1 MQSNTLNPAVNPAL
15 EPEAEFGY
23 GQLFGIIWRRRWWFL
38 GVFSSAIAI
47 AAFFASQEEPLY
59 QSSMQLL
66 VEPNFE
72 ERLIQSDL
80 DNNAANYKSPNDS
93 DYATELNL
101 LRSET
106 LINRAVEALQV
117 EYPDLTVDDIKDSL
131 RLFRLTEDDTNTR
144 IFEASYISDDPV
156 LVQRVLQELQA
167 VYLNYNLERQENR
180 LSRGLTFINQQLETA
195 RQNLGSS
202 QQALEQFRQQADLID
217 PEKQGL
223 TVTDI
228 LNELGQ
234 EQVLA
239 DAQYQEL
246 QAQYQLL
253 REQVGLSPELALVQ
267 SKLSQSAR
275 FQSLLDALQA
285 SELEIAEQRTVFTD
299 LDPSVQ
305 VLLDKRDNQIDL
317 LRQEVNRVLGSS
329 ANTIALNEQ
338 DLLTA
343 GQLSTIDTNLIFEMV
358 KTQASL
364 NSLAERREVLA
375 QREQELRAEFQRF
388 PGLIAEYDR
397 IQPEIEIEQA
407 VLQQLLQDREQ
418 LRAELA
424 RGGYN
429 WQIVEAPASVQEVG
443 PDRTRTLALGGVAGL
458 FLGGVVAFA
467 REALDSGV
475 HTSEDLSKQ
484 VALPLLGML
493 PTYSLTQPAAPSRYL
508 SAAPSGSA
516 IASTPTL
523 QIIQSLPFREA
534 VDLIYQNIQM
544 ISATSQLKSLAITSA
559 LPGEGKSTLALALA
573 LTAARF
579 GQKVLVIDGDLRR
592 PTLHEKLG
600 LLWDAQGLSTFLT
613 GNVDVLTSYP
623 LTWLNQNIDVLPAGL
638 EPADPVQL
646 IGSHQMQQLMKNYER
661 DYDLVL
667 VDTPPIIGTVDA
679 LQLASYCSG
688 AVIVAQLERAS
699 QTELN
704 QARKLLARLNVLGIV
719 ANGARKRSASDTS
732 YAETSS
738 VY

>member
-1 MQSNTLNPAVNPAL
+1 MQSDTLNPAMNPAL
-15 EPEAEFGY
+15 EPESEFGY

-38 GVFSSAIAI
+38 GVFGSAIAI

-72 ERLIQSDL
+72 ERLIQADL
-80 DNNAANYKSPNDS
+80 DNNSTNYRSPNDS

-106 LINRAVEALQV
+106 LISRAVEALQAD
-117 EYPDLTVDDIKDSL
+117 YPELTVEEVQDSL
-131 RLFRLTEDDTNTR
+131 QLFRLTEDDTNTR
-144 IFEASYISDDPV
+144 IFQASYISDDPV
-156 LVQRVLQELQA
+156 LVQKVLQQLQV
-167 VYLNYNLERQENR
+167 VYLNYNLERQEDR
-180 LSRGLTFINQQLETA
+180 LSRGLDFINRQLETA
-195 RQNLGSS
+195 RQNLGGS
-202 QQALEQFRQQADLID
+202 QQALEQFRQQEDLID
-217 PEKQGL
+217 PERQGL

-239 DAQYQEL
+239 DAQYEEL

-253 REQVGLSPELALVQ
+253 REQVGLSPELALIQ
-267 SKLSQSAR
+267 SKLSQSPR
-275 FQSLLDALQA
+275 FQSLLDALQT

-305 VLLDKRDNQIDL
+305 VLLDKRDNQISL
-317 LRQEVNRVLGSS
+317 LQQEVSRVLGAS
-329 ANTIALNEQ
+329 ANAIALNEQ

-343 GQLSTIDTNLIFEMV
+343 GQLSTVDTNLILEMV

-364 NSLAERREVLA
+364 NSLAERRAVLA

-397 IQPEIEIEQA
+397 IQPEIEIERA

-424 RGGYN
+424 RGGYT
-429 WQIVEAPASVQEVG
+429 WQIVEAPERVKEVG
-443 PDRTRTLALGGVAGL
+443 PNRTRTLALGGVAGL
-458 FLGGVVAFA
+458 FLGGVAAFA
-467 REALDSGV
+467 REALDGAV

-484 VALPLLGML
+484 IALPLLGML
-493 PTYSLTQPAAPSRYL
+493 PTHALQQSTTPSRYL
-508 SAAPSGSA
+508 PAVQSGSA

-523 QIIQSLPFREA
+523 EIIQSLAFREA
-534 VDLIYQNIQM
+534 VDLIYKNIQF

-559 LPGEGKSTLALALA
+559 LPGEGKSTLTLALA
-573 LTAARF
+573 LTAARL

-613 GNVDVLTSYP
+613 GKVDVLTSYP

-646 IGSHQMQQLMKNYER
+646 IGSHQMQQLMQNYER

-667 VDTPPIIGTVDA
+667 VDTPPVIGTVDA

-699 QTELN
+699 QAELN
-704 QARKLLARLNVLGIV
+704 QARNLLARLNVLGIV
-719 ANGARKRSASDTS
+719 ANGARKRSLS
-732 YAETSS
+732 YASSGETSAT
-738 VY
+738 Y

>member
-1 MQSNTLNPAVNPAL
+1 MQSDTLNPAMNPVL
-15 EPEAEFGY
+15 EPESEFGY

-38 GVFSSAIAI
+38 GVFGSAIAI

-72 ERLIQSDL
+72 ERLIQADL
-80 DNNAANYKSPNDS
+80 DNNSTNYRSPNDS

-106 LINRAVEALQV
+106 LISRAVEALQAD
-117 EYPDLTVDDIKDSL
+117 YPELTVEEVQDSL
-131 RLFRLTEDDTNTR
+131 QLFRLAEDDTNTR
-144 IFEASYISDDPV
+144 IFQASYISDDPV
-156 LVQRVLQELQA
+156 LVQKVLQQLQV
-167 VYLNYNLERQENR
+167 VYLNYNLERQEDR
-180 LSRGLTFINQQLETA
+180 LNRGLDFINRQLETA
-195 RQNLGSS
+195 RQNLGGS
-202 QQALEQFRQQADLID
+202 QQALEQFRQQEDLID
-217 PEKQGL
+217 PERQGL

-239 DAQYQEL
+239 DAQYEEL

-253 REQVGLSPELALVQ
+253 REQVGLSPELALIQ
-267 SKLSQSAR
+267 SKLSQSPR
-275 FQSLLDALQA
+275 FQSLLDALQT

-305 VLLDKRDNQIDL
+305 VLLDKRDNQISL
-317 LRQEVNRVLGSS
+317 LQQEVSRVLGAS
-329 ANTIALNEQ
+329 ANAIALNEQ

-343 GQLSTIDTNLIFEMV
+343 GQLSTVDTNLILEMV

-364 NSLAERREVLA
+364 NSLAERRAVLA

-397 IQPEIEIEQA
+397 IQPEIEIERA

-424 RGGYN
+424 RGGYT
-429 WQIVEAPASVQEVG
+429 WQIVEAPERVKEVG
-443 PDRTRTLALGGVAGL
+443 PNRTRTLALGGVAGL
-458 FLGGVVAFA
+458 FLGGVAAFA
-467 REALDSGV
+467 REALDGAV

-484 VALPLLGML
+484 IALPLLGML
-493 PTYSLTQPAAPSRYL
+493 PTHALQQSTTPSRYL
-508 SAAPSGSA
+508 PAVQSGSA

-523 QIIQSLPFREA
+523 EIIQSLAFREA
-534 VDLIYQNIQM
+534 VDLIYKNIQF

-559 LPGEGKSTLALALA
+559 LPGEGKSTLTLALA
-573 LTAARF
+573 LTAARL

-613 GNVDVLTSYP
+613 GKVDVLTSYP

-646 IGSHQMQQLMKNYER
+646 IGSHQMQQLMQNYER

-667 VDTPPIIGTVDA
+667 VDTPPVIGTVDA

-699 QTELN
+699 QAELN
-704 QARKLLARLNVLGIV
+704 QARNLLARLNVLGIV
-719 ANGARKRSASDTS
+719 ANGARKRSLS
-732 YAETSS
+732 YASSGETSAA
-738 VY
+738 Y

>member
-1 MQSNTLNPAVNPAL
+1 MQSDTLNPAMNPVL
-15 EPEAEFGY
+15 EPESEFGY

-38 GVFSSAIAI
+38 GVFGSAIAI

-72 ERLIQSDL
+72 ERLIQADL
-80 DNNAANYKSPNDS
+80 DNNSTNYRSPNDS

-106 LINRAVEALQV
+106 LISRAVEALQAD
-117 EYPDLTVDDIKDSL
+117 YPELTVEEVQDSL
-131 RLFRLTEDDTNTR
+131 QLFRLAEDDTNTR
-144 IFEASYISDDPV
+144 IFQASYISDDPV
-156 LVQRVLQELQA
+156 LVQKVLQQLQV
-167 VYLNYNLERQENR
+167 VYLNYNLERQEDR
-180 LSRGLTFINQQLETA
+180 LNRGLDFINRQLETA
-195 RQNLGSS
+195 RQNLGGS
-202 QQALEQFRQQADLID
+202 QQALEQFRQQEDLID
-217 PEKQGL
+217 PERQGL

-239 DAQYQEL
+239 DAQYEEL

-253 REQVGLSPELALVQ
+253 REQVGLSPELALIQ
-267 SKLSQSAR
+267 SKLSQSPR
-275 FQSLLDALQA
+275 FQSLLDALQT

-305 VLLDKRDNQIDL
+305 VLLDKRDNQISL
-317 LRQEVNRVLGSS
+317 LQQEVSRVLGAS
-329 ANTIALNEQ
+329 ANAIALNEQ

-343 GQLSTIDTNLIFEMV
+343 GQLSTVDTNLILEMV

-364 NSLAERREVLA
+364 NSLAERRAVLA

-397 IQPEIEIEQA
+397 IQPEIEIERA

-424 RGGYN
+424 RGGYT
-429 WQIVEAPASVQEVG
+429 WQIVEAPERVKEVG
-443 PDRTRTLALGGVAGL
+443 PNRTRTLALGGVAGL
-458 FLGGVVAFA
+458 FLGGVAAFA
-467 REALDSGV
+467 REALDGAV

-484 VALPLLGML
+484 IALPLLGML
-493 PTYSLTQPAAPSRYL
+493 PTHALQQSTTPSRYL
-508 SAAPSGSA
+508 PAVQSGSA

-523 QIIQSLPFREA
+523 EIIQSLAFREA
-534 VDLIYQNIQM
+534 VDLIYKNIQF

-559 LPGEGKSTLALALA
+559 LPGEGKSTLTLALA
-573 LTAARF
+573 LTAARL

-613 GNVDVLTSYP
+613 GKVDVLTSYP

-646 IGSHQMQQLMKNYER
+646 IGSHQMQQLMQNYER

-667 VDTPPIIGTVDA
+667 VDTPPVIGTVDA

-699 QTELN
+699 QAELN
-704 QARKLLARLNVLGIV
+704 QARNLLARLNVLGIV
-719 ANGARKRSASDTS
+719 ANGARKRSLS
-732 YAETSS
+732 YASSGETSAT
-738 VY
+738 Y

>member
-1 MQSNTLNPAVNPAL
+1 MQSDTLNPAMNPVL
-15 EPEAEFGY
+15 EPESEFGY

-38 GVFSSAIAI
+38 GVFGSAIAI

-72 ERLIQSDL
+72 ERLIQADL
-80 DNNAANYKSPNDS
+80 DNNSTNYRSPNDS

-106 LINRAVEALQV
+106 LISRAVEALQAD
-117 EYPDLTVDDIKDSL
+117 YPELTVEEVQDSL
-131 RLFRLTEDDTNTR
+131 QLFRLAEDDTNTR
-144 IFEASYISDDPV
+144 IFQASYISDDPV
-156 LVQRVLQELQA
+156 LVQKVLQQLQV
-167 VYLNYNLERQENR
+167 VYLNYNLERQEDR
-180 LSRGLTFINQQLETA
+180 LNRGLDFINRQLETA
-195 RQNLGSS
+195 RQNLGGS
-202 QQALEQFRQQADLID
+202 QQALEQFRQQEDLID
-217 PEKQGL
+217 PERQGL

-239 DAQYQEL
+239 DAQYEEL

-253 REQVGLSPELALVQ
+253 REQVGLSPELALIQ
-267 SKLSQSAR
+267 SKLSQSPR
-275 FQSLLDALQA
+275 FQSLLDALQT

-305 VLLDKRDNQIDL
+305 VLLDKRDNQISL
-317 LRQEVNRVLGSS
+317 LQQEVSRVLGAS
-329 ANTIALNEQ
+329 ANAIALNEQ

-343 GQLSTIDTNLIFEMV
+343 GQLSTVDTNLILEMV

-364 NSLAERREVLA
+364 NSLAERRAVLA

-397 IQPEIEIEQA
+397 IQPEIEIERA

-424 RGGYN
+424 RGGYT
-429 WQIVEAPASVQEVG
+429 WQIVEAPERVKEVG
-443 PDRTRTLALGGVAGL
+443 PNRTRTLALGGVAGL
-458 FLGGVVAFA
+458 FLGGVAAFA
-467 REALDSGV
+467 REALDGAV

-484 VALPLLGML
+484 IALPLLGML
-493 PTYSLTQPAAPSRYL
+493 PTHALQQSTTPSRYL
-508 SAAPSGSA
+508 PAVQSGSA

-523 QIIQSLPFREA
+523 EIIQSLAFREA
-534 VDLIYQNIQM
+534 VDLIYKNIQF

-559 LPGEGKSTLALALA
+559 LPGEGKSTLTLALA
-573 LTAARF
+573 LTAARL

-600 LLWDAQGLSTFLT
+600 LL
-613 GNVDVLTSYP
+613 
-623 LTWLNQNIDVLPAGL
+623 
-638 EPADPVQL
+638 
-646 IGSHQMQQLMKNYER
+646 
-661 DYDLVL
+661 
-667 VDTPPIIGTVDA
+667 
-679 LQLASYCSG
+679 
-688 AVIVAQLERAS
+688 
-699 QTELN
+699 
-704 QARKLLARLNVLGIV
+704 
-719 ANGARKRSASDTS
+719 
-732 YAETSS
+732 
-738 VY
+738 